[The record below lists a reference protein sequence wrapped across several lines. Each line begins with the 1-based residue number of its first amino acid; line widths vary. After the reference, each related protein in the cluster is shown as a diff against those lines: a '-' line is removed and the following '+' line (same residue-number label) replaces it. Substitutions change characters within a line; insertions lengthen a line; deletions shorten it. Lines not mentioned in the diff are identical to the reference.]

1 MNTSDT
7 SSNSSEQESEQ
18 IVSSAMSSFVE
29 IVDEDFN
36 PSQHPGP
43 TSAASNEEE
52 VENANSQDH
61 LVIQH
66 VQRNKSAT
74 SSATSSSTSPST
86 LLPPPPSPSPDNR
99 PSFMAS
105 VLSLSWLRPTFNYF
119 SSYFFW
125 PFVGGIMYGLGEVCA
140 REFVFRKLQSLRFE
154 RTEAI
159 VSKESNKKALTASS
173 SSSLSSSLSSS
184 SSSYSSSEDVLSRKS
199 SEQEQLKQQQLSQ
212 HYSRLHTGES
222 GSANPI
228 PSSSSASRSTTN
240 HFNSP
245 SSGSSNFVASSIIEP
260 SFFGSIFNHE
270 GNIDH
275 LRRVEP
281 YIDSHGLGFILQ

>member
-74 SSATSSSTSPST
+74 SSSTSPST
-86 LLPPPPSPSPDNR
+86 LQPPPPSPSPDNR
-99 PSFMAS
+99 PSIMAS

-119 SSYFFW
+119 SSYIFW